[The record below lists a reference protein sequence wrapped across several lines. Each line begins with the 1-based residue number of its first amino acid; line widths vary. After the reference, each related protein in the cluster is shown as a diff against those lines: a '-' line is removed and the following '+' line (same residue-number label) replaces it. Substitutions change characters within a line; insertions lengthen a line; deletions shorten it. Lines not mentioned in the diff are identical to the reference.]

1 VTASAALDQAS
12 AIRAKIAVVDDD
24 RSYLRCVTR
33 AVSRNAALEVHAMSD
48 EDAVARRWDASE
60 FDLVV
65 LDVFMPRTSG
75 IQLCRTVRAHDR
87 ETTIVVM
94 SGAMTDEIARDARSA
109 GATLAVDKPDDPQAF
124 VALTER
130 LVGVRTAADETA
142 RRVRAHVGLARNI
155 ARRLAR
161 RYDMLLDRGDIEGY
175 AMLGLCEA
183 ARRFDH
189 RRGEAFV
196 AFAARRIRGAV
207 LDQLRRMAAHDRS
220 VDNGRLAAS
229 DIPVQRV
236 EHRDSIAR
244 MCSALR
250 QLAPIEIAVL
260 SLRYDEE
267 LALGEIAA
275 RLALTRPRVAQL
287 HRRGL
292 ARLRAALVLR
302 ERTRS

>member
-142 RRVRAHVGLARNI
+142 RRV
-155 ARRLAR
+155 R